1 MFLVSGSWWVM
12 KRNVTSGG
20 PAFDDSAEL
29 GSLRKQI
36 SFVVNVIILPRQAR
50 DKHMRKTQKRGR
62 RVLLEDPSKAAML
75 VKMAHASNGS
85 SDSAIWSDDQ
95 YLLRSINGFTT
106 RRGSNF
112 RPWGDRAGLNL
123 TGSHTNVEWSRYDLA
138 TARQIWRGL
147 SVELCHGH
155 NGSQATLTAIFDQVR
170 ELGVSVA
177 SMDQV
182 RRKNARPFHVK
193 NVEKR

>member
-85 SDSAIWSDDQ
+85 DSTIWSDDQ

-112 RPWGDRAGLNL
+112 RPWGDHA
-123 TGSHTNVEWSRYDLA
+123 V
-138 TARQIWRGL
+138 
-147 SVELCHGH
+147 
-155 NGSQATLTAIFDQVR
+155 
-170 ELGVSVA
+170 
-177 SMDQV
+177 
-182 RRKNARPFHVK
+182 
-193 NVEKR
+193 